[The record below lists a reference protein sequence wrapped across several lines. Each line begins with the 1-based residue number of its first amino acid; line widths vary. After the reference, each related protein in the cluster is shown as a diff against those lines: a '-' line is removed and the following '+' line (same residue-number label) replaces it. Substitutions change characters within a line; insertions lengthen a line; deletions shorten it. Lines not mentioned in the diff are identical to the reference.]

1 MLSHCCLIMPN
12 NSTCFLCVKIRKD
25 SPLEYL
31 FLCAFFCRELYFRTV
46 NYRQAFNVCVLLFCD
61 LFVIM
66 IRFLL
71 ILRFCVVLVCFHAGT
86 SCFSFFPSLFSSTA
100 LCVYAAAD
108 TVQLRNNAF
117 SSSPLGLYLD
127 ILHDKDASMS
137 IQDVARA
144 QSTDWKPST
153 SITPSFGFT
162 TSAYWVRF
170 TVANR
175 QQYPIEWLIE
185 VAYPMLDSITLFVP
199 TSDGFTSKTT
209 GDHIPFYQREIEY
222 RNCILSLK
230 EAPLSERTYYVRFR
244 TTSSMSIPLY
254 MWSPSALTRS
264 ISREQLIVGLYYGAM
279 LVMLIYNF
287 FLFIGI
293 RDINYLYYICFIAGQ
308 IMYQFTLN
316 GLSFQY
322 LWQDAIWWANN
333 CLPCFMSFATFWA
346 VFFARSFLGSKENA
360 PMFEKLYRV
369 AMPLLVLS
377 SVSSLVLPYSLSI
390 KTATFLAMVISPF
403 LIINAVIEWKNGYE
417 PAQYFA
423 ISWIAF
429 IGGVVLYSLK
439 SFGWIPSN
447 ALTNLTI
454 QIGSLLQVLLLS
466 LALVG
471 KFNVMR
477 RENYKSQ
484 QQLVKVQM
492 KTLEGERARQDAE
505 IYRLRNVELAEAYEN
520 VEQKNEEMSRM
531 NESLRE
537 LNNEKNEFLGIVAH
551 DLKNPL
557 SNISMLGK
565 VLSEEAQTL
574 KPDEVKEFAED
585 IRTASGRMFELIT
598 NLLDVNA
605 IENKAVRIT
614 PIPFDLTEIAQHIAN
629 DYRGRAEAKHL
640 RMLLEIPPEN
650 TMVFADKSS
659 TLQIADN
666 LVSNAI
672 KYSPYGKNVTI
683 RLSKHDNHVC
693 FEVEDEGQGLTP
705 EDKQKLFGKF
715 ARLSARPTGGEHST
729 GLGLSI
735 AKKLAEAMNGDISCK
750 SVFGEGSTFLLSL
763 PALSAAYSEHE

>member
-1 MLSHCCLIMPN
+1 MCGKVCMIASDKHAYFSCA
-12 NSTCFLCVKIRKD
+12 KIRKD
-25 SPLEYL
+25 SPLRYL
-31 FLCAFFCRELYFRTV
+31 FLRAFFCSELYFRTV
-46 NYRQAFNVCVLLFCD
+46 NYQHCLRLTFMFVVCSLLLRD
-61 LFVIM
+61 SFVIM
-66 IRFLL
+66 MRFLP
-71 ILRFCVVLVCFHAGT
+71 ILRFCAALVCLHTGIF
-86 SCFSFFPSLFSSTA
+86 CFAPKAVSLR
-100 LCVYAAAD
+100 AD
-108 TVQLRNNAF
+108 TMQL
-117 SSSPLGLYLD
+117 STDELSGSPLGLHLD
-127 ILHDKDASMS
+127 ILHDKNASMS
-137 IQDVARA
+137 IEDVARA
-144 QSTDWKPST
+144 QSGDWKT
-153 SITPSFGFT
+153 SSGVTPSFGFT

-175 QQYPIEWLIE
+175 QQYPIDWLIE
-185 VAYPMLDSITLFVP
+185 IAYPMLDSITLFVP
-199 TSDGFTSKTT
+199 ESGVFTSKTV
-209 GDHIPFYQREIEY
+209 GDHIPFHQREIEY

-230 EAPLSERTYYVRFR
+230 EAAASERTYYLRFR
-244 TTSSMSIPLY
+244 TTSSLNIPLY
-254 MWSPSALTRS
+254 MWSPAALTQS
-264 ISREQLIVGLYYGAM
+264 ISREQLVVGLYYGAM
-279 LVMLIYNF
+279 LVMLIYNL

-316 GLSFQY
+316 GLAFQY
-322 LWQDAIWWANN
+322 VWQDAIWWANN

-360 PMFEKLYRV
+360 PQFEKLYRV
-369 AMPLLVLS
+369 ALPLLVLS
-377 SVSSLVLPYSLSI
+377 CVGSLVMPYSLGI
-390 KTATFLAMVISPF
+390 KIATFLAMVVSPF
-403 LIINAVIEWKNGYE
+403 LIINAIIEWKNGYE

-429 IGGVVLYSLK
+429 IGGVILYTLK
-439 SFGWIPSN
+439 TFGWIPSN

-484 QQLVKVQM
+484 QQLVKAQM
-492 KTLEGERARQDAE
+492 KTLEVERARQDAE
-505 IYRLRNVELAEAYEN
+505 IYRLRNVELAEAYN
-520 VEQKNEEMSRM
+520 DVEHKNEEMSRL
-531 NESLRE
+531 NDSLRD

-565 VLSEEAQTL
+565 VLSEESETL
-574 KPDEVKEFAED
+574 KADEVKEFAED

-614 PIPFDLTEIAQHIAN
+614 PIPFDLTEVAQHVAN
-629 DYRGRAEAKHL
+629 DYRGRAEAKQL
-640 RMLLEIPPEN
+640 KMLLEMPPEN

-672 KYSPYGKNVTI
+672 KYSPYGKNITI
-683 RLSKHDNHVC
+683 RLSKHDNYVC

-735 AKKLAEAMNGDISCK
+735 AKKLAEAMNGDISCE
-750 SVFGEGSTFLLSL
+750 SVFGKGSTFLLSL